1 MGYARRKGD
10 LKSAQNDDSQ
20 AKKSAA
26 AAAGGEGEETK
37 AECPISL
44 CPPSG
49 TRDFYPE
56 EMRMRNWL
64 FGASY
69 HLITPRRFWV
79 PAQTLANPIAR

>member
-1 MGYARRKGD
+1 M
-10 LKSAQNDDSQ
+10 Q

-64 FGASY
+64 FGAS
-69 HLITPRRFWV
+69 LPPF
-79 PAQTLANPIAR
+79 